1 MVGEPSHPGQLCAAL
16 DWPFFGKWNKKAS
29 PSGHLGTSCGVTQ
42 AEIWPVACS
51 LLPVSLVIIA
61 LINHCGDG
69 GGSPVMV
76 WYFSMTW
83 KVKCKCMSLLNL
95 HE

>member
-16 DWPFFGKWNKKAS
+16 DWPFFGKWNKEAS
-29 PSGHLGTSCGVTQ
+29 HSGHLCTSCGVTQ

-61 LINHCGDG
+61 LIKNLV
-69 GGSPVMV
+69 VMV
-76 WYFSMTW
+76 VM
-83 KVKCKCMSLLNL
+83 VGEVLLWSGIFP
-95 HE
+95 